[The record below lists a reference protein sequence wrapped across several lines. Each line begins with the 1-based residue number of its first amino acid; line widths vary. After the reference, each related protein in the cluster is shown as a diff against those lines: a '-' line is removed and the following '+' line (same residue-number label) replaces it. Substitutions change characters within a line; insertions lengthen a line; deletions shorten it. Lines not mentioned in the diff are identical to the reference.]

1 MKKFIV
7 LGLILF
13 LATGCQSGLEQFSS
27 MGKAKKACTDYGYK
41 EGTKAYADCVKSEKR
56 EQDAQFNRSLNSL
69 ALGSALLNSSTPTA
83 PSLRTPLNCRTN
95 YFGTTATTRCY

>member
-69 ALGSALLNSSTPTA
+69 ALGSALLNSSRPA
-83 PSLRTPLNCRTN
+83 RTPLNCTTN

>member
-56 EQDAQFNRSLNSL
+56 EQDAQFNRSLNML
-69 ALGSALLNSSTPTA
+69 ALGSAISNSSRPA
-83 PSLRTPLNCRTN
+83 RTPLNCTTN
-95 YFGTTATTRCY
+95 YFGRQANTTCY